1 MKNDKFTQ
9 ALLISASMQCLVGTI
24 SAIIK
29 DNPWVYL
36 FLIVVMTV
44 YIYFALKSFEKEL
57 KTEFKPQPVEAKMKQ
72 GMLYFK

>member
-9 ALLISASMQCLVGTI
+9 TLLISASMQCFVGTI

-36 FLIVVMTV
+36 FLMAVMTAN
-44 YIYFALKSFEKEL
+44 IYFVLESFEK
-57 KTEFKPQPVEAKMKQ
+57 K
-72 GMLYFK
+72 

>member
-9 ALLISASMQCLVGTI
+9 TLLISASMQCFVGTI

-36 FLIVVMTV
+36 FLMVVMTV
-44 YIYFALKSFEKEL
+44 NIYFALKSFEKE
-57 KTEFKPQPVEAKMKQ
+57 
-72 GMLYFK
+72 